1 MAQLVANA
9 KPLTVNPL
17 KVSQPIG
24 ASLAFMGLSRTMPLE
39 HGARGCTSFNKLF
52 FMRHF
57 DEPIPLQTTAMDMVT
72 TVMGPDDNVVEA
84 LATIAEKNAPEIV
97 GLITTGLS
105 ETQGADIPRTIKA
118 FRAAY
123 PQYDGMSV
131 VPVNATDTTGCLESG
146 FALAVEAIIAE
157 LVPDRWE
164 TVHRPWQINVLVSSM
179 LTPGDLETLRD
190 WIEIFGLSP
199 IFLPDLADSLDGHL
213 IPEGFSTLTYG
224 GSGRDALQSM
234 GQSAATLVIGA
245 SLNKA
250 ADLLKQRT
258 GVTDF
263 RFDGLMGLEECDA
276 FTQVLADL
284 SRRPVPPKLERQRTQ
299 LLDALVDCNFHF
311 GDTPVAIAADPDL
324 LGSFCRFL
332 NGLGAEVVSAVSST
346 PSPRL
351 ASLPV
356 AEVQAGDLEDLENAA
371 SSRGAQ
377 LLITNS
383 HGAEI
388 ARRLKLPLLRAGF
401 PLYDIAGGHA
411 RAWIGYRGSR
421 QTVFDMSNLLQG
433 HRQEI
438 QPHRS
443 IFWQGTPRMAETG
456 EVR

>member
-1 MAQLVANA
+1 MAELLPNT
-9 KPLTVNPL
+9 KPLAVNPL

-24 ASLAFMGLSRTMPLE
+24 ASLAFMGLGRCMPLE

-118 FRAAY
+118 FRVAY
-123 PQYDGMSV
+123 PQYEQMAV
-131 VPVNATDTTGCLESG
+131 VPVNATDTLGCLETG
-146 FALAVEAIIAE
+146 FALAVEAIIAA

-164 TVHRPWQINVLVSSM
+164 AVHRPWQVNVLVSSM
-179 LTPGDLETLRD
+179 HTPGDLEALRD

-199 IFLPDLADSLDGHL
+199 IFLPDIADSLDGHL

-224 GSGRDALQSM
+224 GTGRDAIASM
-234 GQSAATLVIGA
+234 GQSAATLVIGP

-258 GVTDF
+258 GVPDF
-263 RFDGLMGLEECDA
+263 RFDSLMGLEDCDDFSQA
-276 FTQVLADL
+276 LAEL

-324 LGSFCRFL
+324 LGAFTRFL
-332 NGLGAEVVSAVSST
+332 TGLGAAVVAAIASAG
-346 PSPRL
+346 PARL
-351 ASLPV
+351 AELPV
-356 AEVQAGDLEDLENAA
+356 EKVQVGDLEDLENAA
-371 SSRGAQ
+371 VRHDAQ

-421 QTVFDMSNLLQG
+421 QSLFDISNLLQSF
-433 HRQEI
+433 RQEI
-438 QPHRS
+438 KPHRS
-443 IFWQGTPRMAETG
+443 IFWDGTPRMAESG
-456 EVR
+456 DIR

>member
-1 MAQLVANA
+1 MATVIPNN

-24 ASLAFMGLSRTMPLE
+24 ASLAFMGLARTMPLE

-105 ETQGADIPRTIKA
+105 EMQGADIPRTIKA

-123 PQYDGMSV
+123 PQYDDMVV
-131 VPVNATDTTGCLESG
+131 VPVNATDTMGCLESG

-164 TVHRPWQINVLVSSM
+164 AVHRPWQVNVLASSM
-179 LTPGDLETLRD
+179 LTPGDLETLRN

-224 GSGRDALQSM
+224 GTGRDAIAAM
-234 GQSAATLVIGA
+234 GQSAATLVIGP
-245 SLNKA
+245 SLFKA
-250 ADLLKQRT
+250 ADQLKQKT
-258 GVTDF
+258 GVPDF
-263 RFDGLMGLEECDA
+263 RFASLMGLDECDA
-276 FTQVLADL
+276 LTQVLADL
-284 SRRPVPPKLERQRTQ
+284 SRRPVPPKLERRRTQ

-311 GDTPVAIAADPDL
+311 GDTPVAIAADSDL

-332 NGLGAEVVSAVSST
+332 HGLGADVVSAVSST

-351 ASLPV
+351 AELPV
-356 AEVQAGDLEDLENAA
+356 ETVQVGDLEDMENAA
-371 SSRGAQ
+371 AARGAQ

-401 PLYDIAGGHA
+401 PLYDIAGGHT
-411 RAWIGYRGSR
+411 RAWIGYGGSR
-421 QTVFDMSNLLQG
+421 QTVFEIANLLQT

-443 IFWQGTPRMAETG
+443 IFWDGTPRMAETG